1 MNPTKEQIKII
12 ESAQNMQNGDVL
24 LANALA
30 GCAKT
35 TTLKMIT
42 ENSPNSKFL
51 YLAFNRSVVEEA
63 KAKFP
68 TNTSVLTISGFARRY
83 INSNNEP
90 NGNIFDFISEAL
102 NITNWEKWDIKYL
115 YEEICKLDIPISE
128 IISKKQILLD
138 KYMQE
143 LENTDIPNPNYLV
156 NKREKDIPLIPKL
169 HEYIIQHTT
178 KTMFQ
183 SYEKEFIDRY
193 IENPNNFA
201 IYTDYIVIDE
211 AQDVSKLFAKFIL
224 SVIDSGR
231 FKVIL
236 VGDDNQKIY
245 GWRGA
250 IDLFK
255 VIDNIFNPIKLSL
268 TNSFRFQKDSN
279 IEFQTN
285 RILQLRNN
293 KIQGASLDKV
303 GNQKVAYLSRTNL
316 SLFSLALKLSKQNKD
331 FYFDSK
337 NFQDMEKEVEY
348 FYELFLHTTQLFNT
362 LKSTDISL
370 LKNKAK
376 TKESKK
382 ILSKYGNTSLIKK
395 DGEWAVLFKEFQNYV
410 REFKVANY
418 LYPQLKKFKSFK
430 SFLQIVNFA
439 KSNRNG
445 NLLQSLK
452 TTMFIHSNK
461 DQIQGANPVQAFF
474 QMLHSHSDN
483 KSNTVLSTFHKA
495 KGLEFSNVEIIGNL
509 SIYKK
514 EICEWNTS
522 ISNSQ
527 IVLGFNTIIEPVIY
541 KTSFNMEYEL
551 QMSILQS
558 SPKYLTDIEDLE
570 ILEFDKYISDI
581 REEYNMLYVA
591 ITRTQNNLNISNPK
605 YLATLD
611 FLDEIRGKSFNE
623 LINSE
628 VTKIENKS
636 IEVIQGFLYKT
647 FFIPSRIL
655 KEYLEIIG

>member
-1 MNPTKEQIKII
+1 MNPTKEQLSIL

-24 LANALA
+24 LVNALA

-42 ENSPNSKFL
+42 ENNPNSKFL

-63 KAKFP
+63 KATFP
-68 TNTSVLTISGFARRY
+68 TNTAVLTISGFARRY
-83 INSNNEP
+83 VNSNNEP

-102 NITNWEKWDIKYL
+102 NITNWQKWDIKYL
-115 YEEICKLDIPISE
+115 YEEICKLDISMSQIV
-128 IISKKQILLD
+128 SKKKILLD
-138 KYMQE
+138 KYLQE
-143 LENTDIPNPNYLV
+143 LENTDIPNPNYFV
-156 NKREKDIPLIPKL
+156 KDRAKQIPLIPKL
-169 HEYIIQHTT
+169 HEYIIQHPT

-193 IENPNNFA
+193 VENPNNFP

-211 AQDVSKLFAKFIL
+211 AQDVSKLFAAFIF

-250 IDLFK
+250 IDLFR
-255 VIDNIFNPIKLSL
+255 VIGDVFNPIKLSL
-268 TNSFRFQKDSN
+268 TNSFRFQKYSD

-285 RILQLRNN
+285 RILKLRQN
-293 KIQGASLDKV
+293 KIQGASIDEV
-303 GNQKVAYLSRTNL
+303 GNQKTAYLSRTNL

-337 NFQDMEKEVEY
+337 NFQDIEKEVEY
-348 FYELFLHTTQLFNT
+348 FYELFLHTTQLFHTLRNASINT
-362 LKSTDISL
+362 LKHL
-370 LKNKAK
+370 AK

-382 ILSKYGNTSLIKK
+382 ILSKYEASSLIQK
-395 DGEWAVLFKEFQNYV
+395 DGEWIILFKDFQDYII
-410 REFKVANY
+410 EFKVANY
-418 LYPQLKKFKSFK
+418 LYPQFKKFKSFK

-439 KSNRNG
+439 KSRRNG

-461 DQIQGANPVQAFF
+461 DQIGVNPVKAFF

-483 KSNTVLSTFHKA
+483 KSNTALSTFHKA

-514 EICEWNTS
+514 EMCEWNTS

-541 KTSFNMEYEL
+541 KTSFDMKYEL
-551 QMSILQS
+551 EISTSQS
-558 SPKYLTDIEDLE
+558 SPQYFTNIKDLE

-591 ITRTQNNLNISNPK
+591 ITRAQNNLNILNSK

-611 FLDEIRGKSFNE
+611 FLDEIQGKSLKE

-628 VTKIENKS
+628 VTKIENKNPE
-636 IEVIQGFLYKT
+636 IIQGFLYKT
-647 FFIPSRIL
+647 FFIPREIL